1 MGIFDHPLIPVAG
14 VVCAEKSITF
24 YMHETFDRLPFE
36 VEPVAQ
42 GLLDILPDGFLT
54 LVHGN
59 LSNPLFQWP
68 VYAMKRKVPH
78 ASRQAK
84 HI

>member
-14 VVCAEKSITF
+14 VVCADKSITF
-24 YMHETFDRLPFE
+24 YMHKTFDRLPFE

-42 GLLDILPDGFLT
+42 ELLDILPDGFLT

-68 VYAMKRKVPH
+68 VYAYKRNLNQWQSGR
-78 ASRQAK
+78 A
-84 HI
+84 